1 MVEVVDLRPLLA
13 VLASLACA
21 GLIML
26 AGYRAR
32 LRAWLALA
40 AAVLKFIIVWT
51 MLPGA
56 LEGKIYTLRLF
67 EMLPGLELAFR
78 VDALG
83 LFFALVSSTLWILA
97 TVYAVA
103 WMRGRP
109 GQRRFFSF
117 FALCISSTVG
127 IAFAENLL
135 TLFMFYE
142 LLTVCTYPL
151 VIHEGGLAARRAGR
165 RYLIHT
171 LSGGAL
177 ILAGMVLIYHLTGTL
192 SLASN
197 GIVDGLSRSELLL
210 IFVLMASGFGVKAAI
225 MPLHSWLPAAM
236 VAPVPVS
243 ALLHAVA
250 VVKAGAFGLLRLI
263 YNVFGVDQMRIL
275 GFGEILGWIA
285 GVTIIAASVIA
296 LRQRKLKRLLAWST
310 ISQLSYI
317 VLAASLLT
325 PAAAL
330 AAIIHLANQAFAKIT
345 LFFAA
350 GAIERQT
357 GKTRIDELDGI
368 GARMPAVMTAFAVA
382 SFSFIGLPLSAGFIT
397 KWYLSLGALQADAG
411 GYLLLLALSALLNAA
426 YWLPILYRSFFCKA
440 EGQDDVDRPLSRMLL
455 LPVLICAGYVLI
467 LGVGA
472 QAPAMPFALAEA
484 AVRYAFGLQGTI
496 P

>member
-1 MVEVVDLRPLLA
+1 
-13 VLASLACA
+13 
-21 GLIML
+21 ML

-32 LRAWLALA
+32 LRAGLALA

-56 LEGKIYTLRLF
+56 LEGKVYSLRLF
-67 EMLPGLELAFR
+67 EMLPGLALAFR

-97 TVYAVA
+97 TVYAIA

-117 FALCISSTVG
+117 FALCVSSTVG

-192 SLASN
+192 SLAGN
-197 GIVDGLSRSELLL
+197 GILDGLSRSELLL
-210 IFVLMASGFGVKAAI
+210 IFVLLASGFGVKAAI
-225 MPLHSWLPAAM
+225 MPLHAWLPAAM

-275 GFGEILGWIA
+275 GFGEVLGWIA
-285 GVTIIAASVIA
+285 GITIIIASVIA

-345 LFFAA
+345 LFFAV

-368 GARMPAVMTAFAVA
+368 ASRMPAVMIAFAVA
-382 SFSFIGLPLSAGFIT
+382 SFSFIGLPLFAGFIT

-440 EGQDDVDRPLSRMLL
+440 VEQDGVDRPLSKMLL
-455 LPVLICAGYVLI
+455 LPVLICAGYVLV
-467 LGVGA
+467 LGIGA
-472 QAPAMPFALAEA
+472 QAPAMPFALADA
-484 AVRYAFGLQGTI
+484 AVRYAFGLPGAI